1 MICFTR
7 IPLKDF
13 IKKHNPQEPKKETIE
28 NFEKEINNL
37 LENAPKQDDE
47 EFQKNEINKFLKN
60 TYGYDCNTYKKVDSA
75 IYVDGEVRVLIE
87 VKALN
92 NRNEFPK
99 NRENPISKAFC
110 QMVLYFLEEIEK
122 EKNNSLK
129 HTIICNAH
137 EFFLF
142 DCKDLLFLKE
152 DKRIKDFYK
161 KCAKKEGTDSSK
173 PKFYKDLEQYLQEDF
188 QGELRYTHFNLSNY
202 DPKELPLIYQVLSQE
217 VLLKQRKTLDANTLN
232 KDFYE
237 ELLYIL
243 GLEEQNDKGKILIK
257 PSRTQNSLSAALK
270 KKYENLDDEEVMALL
285 IAWNNRIL
293 FLRLLESLLISFKHF
308 EKPFLTTENFK
319 DFNALNTLFFEVL
332 AKKNSERSLNKED
345 KILEKIPY
353 LNSSLFDQ
361 TPLELKGHEIRLL
374 ENKKLE
380 LYQNSVLKKHEN
392 YQEKKELPL
401 LKYLF
406 EFLRLYKF
414 TTTPKDIKDNT
425 DTSESRLIN
434 PSVLGLVFEKLNGYK
449 EGSFYTPSFITSYM
463 CKESITPIVLDKF
476 NAIYQWDCE
485 NLKALREKI
494 DRNFS
499 NEKAKEY
506 LNTLL
511 TLRICDPA
519 VGSGHFLV
527 SALNEMVL
535 IAYELG
541 LIASLYRHELRLEND
556 EIIIHHAQTGEI
568 FNYKKPHSE
577 NDPHH
582 QIQKE
587 LFELKKDI
595 IENCL
600 FGVDINPNSCEITK
614 LRLWIELLKYSY
626 YIFEKGKNTNNLETL
641 PNIDINIKCAN
652 SLVSRFALKDK
663 ALLKTEKNKNLEY
676 YIAEYKELVKIYKDP
691 KILESLTRPIKDSN
705 AVRKYAKER
714 LYQELAQNPNKDF
727 KKALNDRIEKIKE
740 AFKLTL
746 EPPQKELKFKKFLKE
761 HLELYGKSILEEA
774 NDNGLELE
782 ALALEKKMAHEG
794 LFHDYTPYPKLDK
807 TDKVVGLE
815 HFNRYVLTSYKDLQD
830 ENERYAN
837 ALEWRFEFPEV
848 LNDEG
853 DFLGFDCIIG
863 NPPYIRQEHIKDL
876 KPLLQKQ
883 YQDFYNSTADIY
895 TYFFALAYH
904 LLKEKGFNAFI
915 TSNKYAR
922 AKYGAKL
929 RELLL
934 KKTTLVSY
942 MELNA
947 LKVFESAAV
956 DTSIMSFIKQTPP
969 KESDFE
975 YYEPTPN
982 DKDDLKSTPHLP
994 MKQNA
999 LSTESFIFANATLL
1013 DLRDKIE
1020 SVGTPLKDWD
1030 IQINYG
1036 IKTGANE
1043 AFIIPTE
1050 KREEILKNCDDA
1062 QKDERGM
1069 SERERTKELIK
1080 PILRGKDI
1088 KRYSYEWADLW
1099 VIIAKF
1105 GSHEFLE
1112 VEYPTIYN
1120 HLLQYKDQL
1129 EQRGQCRYSRGPQNS
1144 NKPYPGQH
1152 HWLELDNNPKDS
1164 YLQDF
1169 EKEKIVYGEIV
1180 QEPRF
1185 YLDNGECELGVF
1197 YAEAT
1202 SFILTGEH
1210 LRYLL
1215 GMLHSKL
1222 ITFAFK
1228 TFYAGG
1234 GLGESGYRY
1243 KKAFIERLPIPQI
1256 TEKNQEL
1263 ADKITDGA
1271 KQILALKA
1279 KDPKANT
1286 QGLEKEIDALV
1297 YQLYHLTDEEIKTI
1311 ENGQ

>member
-1 MICFTR
+1 MISFTR

-28 NFEKEINNL
+28 KFEKEINSL
-37 LENAPKQDDE
+37 LENAPRQDDE

-60 TYGYDCNTYKKVDSA
+60 AYGYDCNTSKKVDSA
-75 IYVDGEVRVLIE
+75 IYVDKEVWVLIE
-87 VKALN
+87 VKALDN
-92 NRNEFPK
+92 KTEFPK
-99 NRENPISKAFC
+99 NRENPLSKAFC
-110 QMVLYFLEEIEK
+110 QMVFYFLNAIK
-122 EKNNSLK
+122 NNNSLK
-129 HTIICNAH
+129 HAIICNAH

-152 DKRIKDFYK
+152 DKRIQKFYENY
-161 KCAKKEGTDSSK
+161 AKKEGTDPSTK
-173 PKFYKDLEQYLQEDF
+173 RFYSDLEEYLKKDF
-188 QGELRYTHFNLSNY
+188 EGELRYTHFNLS
-202 DPKELPLIYQVLSQE
+202 DDFKEIPLIYQVLSQE

-257 PSRTQNSLSAALK
+257 QSRTKNSLSGALK
-270 KKYENLDDEEVMALL
+270 EQYNNLDDEEVMALL

-293 FLRLLESLLISFKHF
+293 FLRLLESLLISFNHF
-308 EKPFLTTENFK
+308 KNPFLTTENFET
-319 DFNALNTLFFEVL
+319 FNALNTLFFEVL
-332 AKKNSERSLNKED
+332 AKKNSERLPEIKED
-345 KILEKIPY
+345 KILQKIPY
-353 LNSSLFDQ
+353 LNSSLFDK
-361 TPLELKGHEIRLL
+361 TPLELKGHEIKLL
-374 ENKKLE
+374 DNKKLE
-380 LYQNSVLKKHEN
+380 IYKNSVLKKHEE
-392 YQEKKELPL
+392 YQKEKALPL

-463 CKESITPIVLDKF
+463 CKESITTIVRDKF
-476 NAIYQWDCE
+476 NATYQWDCE
-485 NLKALREKI
+485 NLKVLKGKI

-506 LNTLL
+506 LQLLL
-511 TLRICDPA
+511 TLRVCDPA

-541 LIASLYRHELRLEND
+541 LIASLYACDLRLEND
-556 EIIIHHAQTGEI
+556 EIIIHTPKNEV
-568 FNYKKPHSE
+568 FNYTIPHSE

-626 YIFEKGKNTNNLETL
+626 YIFEKGKNTNALETL

-652 SLVSRFALKDK
+652 SLISRFNLNDDLKK
-663 ALLKTEKNKNLEY
+663 IPNIKQK
-676 YIAEYKELVKIYKDP
+676 IQEYKDLVAQYKDP
-691 KILESLTRPIKDSN
+691 NPLYPLNKADLINKIQDLKNTFSLTLKDPKTK
-705 AVRKYAKER
+705 A
-714 LYQELAQNPNKDF
+714 ELE
-727 KKALNDRIEKIKE
+727 KAIEKHIKKYNFFALDDKSLLDGLDYFIPSLFGTPKLSPKEEEE
-740 AFKLTL
+740 AFAS
-746 EPPQKELKFKKFLKE
+746 
-761 HLELYGKSILEEA
+761 YGRIR
-774 NDNGLELE
+774 
-782 ALALEKKMAHEG
+782 ALRK
-794 LFHDYTPYPKLDK
+794 KLD
-807 TDKVVGLE
+807 DALIGRE
-815 HFNRYVLTSYKDLQD
+815 YQ
-830 ENERYAN
+830 N
-837 ALEWRFEFPEV
+837 AFEWRFEFPEV

-876 KPLLQKQ
+876 KPLLEKQ
-883 YQDFYNSTADIY
+883 YKDFYNSTADIY
-895 TYFFALAYH
+895 TYFFALSYH

-922 AKYGAKL
+922 AKYGANL
-929 RELLL
+929 REWLL
-934 KKTTLVSY
+934 KKTTIVSY

-956 DTSIMSFIKQTPP
+956 DTSIMNFIKQTPP
-969 KESDFE
+969 KESEFK

-982 DKDDLKSTPHLP
+982 DKDDLKSTPSLS
-994 MKQNA
+994 MRQNA

-1050 KREEILKNCDDA
+1050 KRDAILNACKT
-1062 QKDERGM
+1062 QE
-1069 SERERTKELIK
+1069 ERERTERLIK

-1099 VIIAKF
+1099 VIFIPWHFPNTDNPKNMEENEQDF
-1105 GSHEFLE
+1105 STH
-1112 VEYPTIYN
+1112 YPIIYA
-1120 HLLQYKDQL
+1120 HLLSHKDKL
-1129 EQRGQCRYSRGPQNS
+1129 LKRNKDETGKRYEWYCLQR
-1144 NKPYPGQH
+1144 
-1152 HWLELDNNPKDS
+1152 WAAS
-1164 YLQDF
+1164 YYQDF
-1169 EKEKIVYGEIV
+1169 EK
-1180 QEPRF
+1180 
-1185 YLDNGECELGVF
+1185 
-1197 YAEAT
+1197 
-1202 SFILTGEH
+1202 
-1210 LRYLL
+1210 
-1215 GMLHSKL
+1215 
-1222 ITFAFK
+1222 
-1228 TFYAGG
+1228 
-1234 GLGESGYRY
+1234 
-1243 KKAFIERLPIPQI
+1243 
-1256 TEKNQEL
+1256 
-1263 ADKITDGA
+1263 
-1271 KQILALKA
+1271 
-1279 KDPKANT
+1279 
-1286 QGLEKEIDALV
+1286 
-1297 YQLYHLTDEEIKTI
+1297 
-1311 ENGQ
+1311 

>member
-1 MICFTR
+1 MISFDR

-13 IKKHNPQEPKKETIE
+13 IKKYNPQEPKKETIE
-28 NFEKEINNL
+28 NFEKEINSL
-37 LENAPKQDDE
+37 LENAPRQDDE

-60 TYGYDCNTYKKVDSA
+60 AYGYDCNTNKKVDSA

-87 VKALN
+87 VKALDKKT
-92 NRNEFPK
+92 EFPK
-99 NRENPISKAFC
+99 DRENPLSKAFC

-142 DCKDLLFLKE
+142 DCKDFRALFQNH
-152 DKRIKDFYK
+152 KRITKLHKD
-161 KCAKKEGTDSSK
+161 CAKKEGTDPSTK
-173 PKFYKDLEQYLQEDF
+173 RFYSDLEEYLKKDF
-188 QGELRYTHFNLSNY
+188 KGELPYTHFNLSNY
-202 DPKELPLIYQVLSQE
+202 DPKELPLIYQVLSHE
-217 VLLKQRKTLDANTLN
+217 VLLKQKKTLDANTLN

-270 KKYENLDDEEVMALL
+270 EKYKNLDDEEVMALL

-308 EKPFLTTENFK
+308 ENPFLTTENFK

-332 AKKNSERSLNKED
+332 AKKNNERSKEIKED

-361 TPLELKGHEIRLL
+361 TPLELKGYEIKLL
-374 ENKKLE
+374 DNKKLE
-380 LYQNSVLKKHEN
+380 IYKNSVLKKHKE
-392 YQEKKELPL
+392 YQKQKDLKPLPL
-401 LKYLF
+401 LKYFF

-463 CKESITPIVLDKF
+463 CKESIKTIVLDKF

-511 TLRICDPA
+511 TLRVCDPA

-527 SALNEMVL
+527 SALNEMVW
-535 IAYELG
+535 IAYKLG
-541 LIASLYRHELRLEND
+541 LIASLYRHDLKLEND
-556 EIIIHHAQTGEI
+556 EIIIHTPENKI
-568 FNYKKPHSE
+568 FNYTIPLRE

-582 QIQKE
+582 HIQKE
-587 LFELKKDI
+587 LFNLKKDI

-626 YIFEKGKNTNNLETL
+626 YIFEKGKNTNALETL
-641 PNIDINIKCAN
+641 PNIDINIKCGN
-652 SLVSRFALKDK
+652 SLISRFALKDK
-663 ALLKTEKNKNLEY
+663 ALLKIKKNQNLKY
-676 YIAEYKELVKIYKDP
+676 SIAEYKELVKIYKDP
-691 KILESLTRPIKDSN
+691 KILETLTHPIKDSD
-705 AVRKYAKER
+705 AVGKYAKER
-714 LYQELAQNPNKDF
+714 LYQELKQNPNKDF

-746 EPPQKELKFKKFLKE
+746 DPPPKELKFKKFLKE
-761 HLELYGKSILEEA
+761 HLELYGRSILEEI
-774 NDNGLELE
+774 DYNGLELE
-782 ALALEKKMAHEG
+782 AIALEKQMAHEG

-848 LNDEG
+848 LDDEG

-863 NPPYIRQEHIKDL
+863 NPPYIRQEQIKDL

-904 LLKEKGFNAFI
+904 LLKDKGFSAFI

-929 RELLL
+929 REWLL
-934 KKTTLVSY
+934 KKTTIVSY

-947 LKVFESAAV
+947 LKVFESATV
-956 DTSIMSFIKQTPP
+956 DTSIMNFIKQTPP
-969 KESDFE
+969 KESDFK

-982 DKDDLKSTPHLP
+982 DKDDLKSTPSLP
-994 MKQNA
+994 MRQNA
-999 LSTESFIFANATLL
+999 LSTESFIFANTTLL

-1050 KREEILKNCDDA
+1050 KRDAILNACKTQEERK
-1062 QKDERGM
+1062 
-1069 SERERTKELIK
+1069 RTEALIK

-1088 KRYSYEWADLW
+1088 KRYSYEWAHLW
-1099 VIIAKF
+1099 VIFIPWHF
-1105 GSHEFLE
+1105 
-1112 VEYPTIYN
+1112 PNT
-1120 HLLQYKDQL
+1120 
-1129 EQRGQCRYSRGPQNS
+1129 
-1144 NKPYPGQH
+1144 
-1152 HWLELDNNPKDS
+1152 NNPKNMEENEQDFS
-1164 YLQDF
+1164 IHYPIIYDHLLSHKDKLLKRNKDETGKRYEWYCLQRWAANYYQDF
-1169 EKEKIVYGEIV
+1169 EKEKIVWASVGFVEYCMIPGLLI
-1180 QEPRF
+1180 
-1185 YLDNGECELGVF
+1185 LDTNYFFEVSKFGN
-1197 YAEAT
+1197 T
-1202 SFILTGEH
+1202 KN
-1210 LRYLL
+1210 YLL
-1215 GMLHSKL
+1215 GLLNSKL
-1222 ITFAFK
+1222 LTFWLKAKNTPLGDMGAYRNYKYNIMELPMVKITAK
-1228 TFYAGG
+1228 N
-1234 GLGESGYRY
+1234 
-1243 KKAFIERLPIPQI
+1243 KKI
-1256 TEKNQEL
+1256 

-1271 KQILALKA
+1271 KQILALKE

-1286 QGLEKEIDALV
+1286 QKLEKEIDALV
-1297 YQLYHLTDEEIKTI
+1297 YRLYHLTDEEIKII
-1311 ENGQ
+1311 EDGQ

>member
-1 MICFTR
+1 MIKFAH

-13 IKKHNPQEPKKETIE
+13 IKKYNPQELKKETIE
-28 NFEKEINNL
+28 NFEKEINSL
-37 LENAPKQDDE
+37 LENAPREDNE
-47 EFQKNEINKFLKN
+47 EFQKNIINSFLKN
-60 TYGYDCNTYKKVDSA
+60 AYSYDCNTHERVDSA
-75 IYVDGEVRVLIE
+75 IYVDGKAWVLIE
-87 VKALN
+87 VKALIN
-92 NRNEFPK
+92 KNEFPK
-99 NRENPISKAFC
+99 NRENPLSKAFC
-110 QMVLYFLEEIEK
+110 QMVLYSLKET
-122 EKNNSLK
+122 EKNNSIK
-129 HTIICNAH
+129 HAIICNAH

-142 DCKDLLFLKE
+142 DCRDLLLFKE
-152 DKRIKDFYK
+152 DKRINKFYEY
-161 KCAKKEGTDSSK
+161 CASKEGTDPSTK
-173 PKFYKDLEQYLQEDF
+173 RFYSDLEEYLKEDF
-188 QGELRYTHFNLSNY
+188 EGELRYTHFNLSGY
-202 DPKELPLIYQVLSQE
+202 DPKELPLIYQVLSHE
-217 VLLKQRKTLDANTLN
+217 VLLKQKKTLDANTLN

-257 PSRTQNSLSAALK
+257 PSRTKNSLSDALK
-270 KKYENLDDEEVMALL
+270 EKYKNLDDEEVMALL

-293 FLRLLESLLISFKHF
+293 FLRLLESLLFSFKHF
-308 EKPFLTTENFK
+308 EKSFLTTENFK

-332 AKKNSERSLNKED
+332 AKKNNERSLRKED
-345 KILEKIPY
+345 KISGKIPY
-353 LNSSLFDQ
+353 LNSSLFDK
-361 TPLELKGHEIRLL
+361 TPLESKGCEIKWLNNYPL
-374 ENKKLE
+374 EIHSK
-380 LYQNSVLKKHEN
+380 SVLKKDKN
-392 YQEKKELPL
+392 YQKQNELPL

-406 EFLRLYKF
+406 AFLHAYDF

-425 DTSESRLIN
+425 NTSESCLIN

-463 CKESITPIVLDKF
+463 CKESISQVVLDKF
-476 NAIYQWDCE
+476 NQKYNIECE
-485 NLKALREKI
+485 KLEELKNYLKNDSYKEDKR
-494 DRNFS
+494 
-499 NEKAKEY
+499 KEY
-506 LNTLL
+506 LQFLL
-511 TLRICDPA
+511 TLRVCDPA

-527 SALNEMVL
+527 SALNEMVW

-541 LIASLYRHELRLEND
+541 LIASLPLGTTLELEND
-556 EIIIHHAQTGEI
+556 EIIIHTPTGEI

-587 LFELKKDI
+587 LFELKKSI

-626 YIFEKGKNTNNLETL
+626 YIFEEGKNTNALETL

-652 SLVSRFALKDK
+652 SLISRFSLHDDLKK
-663 ALLKTEKNKNLEY
+663 IPNIKQK
-676 YIAEYKELVKIYKDP
+676 IQEYKDLVAQYKDP
-691 KILESLTRPIKDSN
+691 NPLFPLNKADLINKIQDLKNTFSLTLKDPKTK
-705 AVRKYAKER
+705 A
-714 LYQELAQNPNKDF
+714 ELE
-727 KKALNDRIEKIKE
+727 KAIEKHIKKYNDFALDDKSLLDGLDYFIPSLFGTPKLSPKEEEE
-740 AFKLTL
+740 AFAS
-746 EPPQKELKFKKFLKE
+746 
-761 HLELYGKSILEEA
+761 YGRIR
-774 NDNGLELE
+774 
-782 ALALEKKMAHEG
+782 ALRK
-794 LFHDYTPYPKLDK
+794 KLD
-807 TDKVVGLE
+807 DALSGRE
-815 HFNRYVLTSYKDLQD
+815 YQ
-830 ENERYAN
+830 N
-837 ALEWRFEFPEV
+837 AFEWRFEFPEV

-863 NPPYIRQEHIKDL
+863 NPPYIRQEHIKDI
-876 KPLLQKQ
+876 KPLLEKQ

-895 TYFFALAYH
+895 TYFFALSFH

-956 DTSIMSFIKQTPP
+956 DTSIMSFIKQTPS
-969 KESDFE
+969 KESRFK

-982 DKDDLKSTPHLP
+982 DGNDLKNTRPLP
-994 MKQNA
+994 MRQNA
-999 LSTESFIFANATLL
+999 LSTESFIFANTQLL

-1020 SVGTPLKDWD
+1020 SIGTPLKDWD

-1050 KREEILKNCDDA
+1050 KRDAILNACKTQEERK
-1062 QKDERGM
+1062 
-1069 SERERTKELIK
+1069 RTEALIK

-1088 KRYSYEWADLW
+1088 KKYSYEWADLW
-1099 VIIAKF
+1099 VINTHNGYTSALKSKIPPIDIAKYPATKAHLDAHWDTIATRCDQ
-1105 GSHEFLE
+1105 GDTPYHLRNCAYLE
-1112 VEYPTIYN
+1112 
-1120 HLLQYKDQL
+1120 
-1129 EQRGQCRYSRGPQNS
+1129 
-1144 NKPYPGQH
+1144 
-1152 HWLELDNNPKDS
+1152 
-1164 YLQDF
+1164 DF

-1185 YLDNGECELGVF
+1185 YLDNGECELGYF

-1256 TEKNQEL
+1256 TPKNQEL
-1263 ADKITDGA
+1263 ARKITDGA
-1271 KQILALKA
+1271 EQILKVKE

-1286 QGLEKEIDALV
+1286 LDLEKEIDALV
-1297 YQLYHLTDEEIKTI
+1297 YQLYNLTDEEIKII

>member
-1 MICFTR
+1 MDYKKLDLPNTNYPNQEQLKAFETAFDAFLETNPQENENHQNDAFNDLLKGVFKYKVKPTKKIDSAILNDNGKVEVIIEFKALKNPNEFIKKGDLNVKALHESLFYYLIERKNGNNNLKHLILATIKELYIIDANEFEVFNKDKEIKKAFENCHDKKGNDPRTKAFYDACQKR
-7 IPLKDF
+7 LNELDRSLKYHHIPLK
-13 IKKHNPQEPKKETIE
+13 KE
-28 NFEKEINNL
+28 NL
-37 LENAPKQDDE
+37 A
-47 EFQKNEINKFLKN
+47 
-60 TYGYDCNTYKKVDSA
+60 
-75 IYVDGEVRVLIE
+75 
-87 VKALN
+87 
-92 NRNEFPK
+92 
-99 NRENPISKAFC
+99 
-110 QMVLYFLEEIEK
+110 
-122 EKNNSLK
+122 
-129 HTIICNAH
+129 
-137 EFFLF
+137 
-142 DCKDLLFLKE
+142 
-152 DKRIKDFYK
+152 
-161 KCAKKEGTDSSK
+161 
-173 PKFYKDLEQYLQEDF
+173 
-188 QGELRYTHFNLSNY
+188 
-202 DPKELPLIYQVLSQE
+202 LIYQALSPNF
-217 VLLKQRKTLDANTLN
+217 LLKIPKYSDANTLN

-243 GLEEQNDKGKILIK
+243 GLEEQNDKGKTLIK
-257 PSRTQNSLSAALK
+257 PSRTQNSLSDALK
-270 KKYENLDDEEVMALL
+270 EQYKNLNDEEVMALL

-308 EKPFLTTENFK
+308 EKPFLTTDNFK

-332 AKKNSERSLNKED
+332 AKKNNERSLNKEN

-353 LNSSLFDQ
+353 LNSSLFDK
-361 TPLELKGHEIRLL
+361 TPLELKGYEIKLL
-374 ENKKLE
+374 DNKKLE
-380 LYQNSVLKKHEN
+380 IYQNSVLKKDKE
-392 YQEKKELPL
+392 YQKQKDLPL
-401 LKYLF
+401 LEYLF
-406 EFLRLYKF
+406 EFLRVYDF
-414 TTTPKDIKDNT
+414 TTTPKDIKDNQNN
-425 DTSESRLIN
+425 SESRLIN

-463 CKESITPIVLDKF
+463 CKESITTIVLDKF
-476 NAIYQWDCE
+476 NQTYKIERE
-485 NLKALREKI
+485 NLTELRNYLQNSYKEDK
-494 DRNFS
+494 R
-499 NEKAKEY
+499 KEY
-506 LNTLL
+506 LQLLL

-541 LIASLYRHELRLEND
+541 LIASLYRHDLRLESD
-556 EIIIHHAQTGEI
+556 EIIIHTPEDKVFKYTI
-568 FNYKKPHSE
+568 PHSE

-626 YIFEKGKNTNNLETL
+626 YIFEEGKNTNNLETL

-714 LYQELAQNPNKDF
+714 LYQELVQNPNKDF

-848 LNDEG
+848 LDDEG

-895 TYFFALAYH
+895 TYFFALSYR

-947 LKVFESAAV
+947 LKVFESATV
-956 DTSIMSFIKQTPP
+956 DTSIIHFIKQPPP
-969 KESDFE
+969 KENSFN

-982 DKDDLKSTPHLP
+982 DKENLKSTPSLLR
-994 MKQNA
+994 QNA
-999 LSTESFIFANATLL
+999 LSTESFIFANTTLL

-1050 KREEILKNCDDA
+1050 KRDEILKNCDDV

-1088 KRYSYEWADLW
+1088 KRYSYEWAHLW
-1099 VIIAKF
+1099 VINTHNGYTSALKSKIPPIDIEK
-1105 GSHEFLE
+1105 
-1112 VEYPTIYN
+1112 YPATKA
-1120 HLLQYKDQL
+1120 HL
-1129 EQRGQCRYSRGPQNS
+1129 
-1144 NKPYPGQH
+1144 
-1152 HWLELDNNPKDS
+1152 DS
-1164 YLQDF
+1164 YWDTIATRCDQGDTPYHLRNCAYLEDF
-1169 EKEKIVYGEIV
+1169 EKEKIVWNPVSGEYFFTFIKD
-1180 QEPRF
+1180 EF
-1185 YLDNGECELGVF
+1185 YFNNSLF
-1197 YAEAT
+1197 MMT
-1202 SFILTGEH
+1202 SKTLETRDLYYILS
-1210 LRYLL
+1210 LL
-1215 GMLHSKL
+1215 NTTLYRWLTIQMTNL
-1222 ITFAFK
+1222 ITIGK
-1228 TFYAGG
+1228 YAYG
-1234 GLGESGYRY
+1234 S
-1243 KKAFIERLPIPQI
+1243 KDKIERLPIPKI
-1256 TEKNQEL
+1256 TPKNQEL

-1271 KQILALKA
+1271 KQILALKE

-1297 YQLYHLTDEEIKTI
+1297 YQLYNLTDEEIKII
-1311 ENGQ
+1311 EDGQ

>member
-1 MICFTR
+1 MIRFAH
-7 IPLKDF
+7 ISLKDF

-37 LENAPKQDDE
+37 LENAKGQGYE
-47 EFQKNEINKFLKN
+47 ESQKSKINKFLKN
-60 TYGYDCNTYKKVDSA
+60 TYGYECDIYGEVDSA
-75 IYVDGEVRVLIE
+75 IYVDGKAWVFIE

-99 NRENPISKAFC
+99 NRENPLSKAFC
-110 QMVLYFLEEIEK
+110 QMVLYFLKEI

-129 HTIICNAH
+129 HAIICNAH

-142 DCKDLLFLKE
+142 DCKDFCALFQN
-152 DKRIKDFYK
+152 DKKIKKLHKD
-161 KCAKKEGTDSSK
+161 CAKKEGTDPSTK
-173 PKFYKDLEQYLQEDF
+173 RFYSDLEEYLKKDF
-188 QGELRYTHFNLSNY
+188 QGELRYTHFNLS
-202 DPKELPLIYQVLSQE
+202 DDFKELPLIYQVLSQE
-217 VLLKQRKTLDANTLN
+217 VLLKQKKTLDANTLN

-257 PSRTQNSLSAALK
+257 QSRTQNSLSDALK
-270 KKYENLDDEEVMALL
+270 CSYNNLDDEEVMALL

-308 EKPFLTTENFK
+308 ENPFLTTENFN
-319 DFNALNTLFFEVL
+319 DFNALNDLFFEVL
-332 AKKNSERSLNKED
+332 AKKNSERLKEIKED
-345 KILEKIPY
+345 KILGKIPY
-353 LNSSLFDQ
+353 LNSSLFDK
-361 TPLELKGHEIRLL
+361 TPLELKGHEIKLL
-374 ENKKLE
+374 DNKKLE
-380 LYQNSVLKKHEN
+380 IYKNSVLKKHED
-392 YQEKKELPL
+392 YQKEKELPL

-406 EFLRLYKF
+406 AFLRLYKF

-463 CKESITPIVLDKF
+463 CKESITPIVRDKF
-476 NAIYQWDCE
+476 NAIYQWDCKDLE
-485 NLKALREKI
+485 ALKGKI

-511 TLRICDPA
+511 TLRVCDPA

-541 LIASLYRHELRLEND
+541 LIASLYRHKLRLEND
-556 EIIIHHAQTGEI
+556 EIIIHTPKNEVFKYTI
-568 FNYKKPHSE
+568 PHSE

-582 QIQKE
+582 HIQKE

-626 YIFEKGKNTNNLETL
+626 YIFEKGKNTNALETL

-652 SLVSRFALKDK
+652 SLISRFNLNDDLKK
-663 ALLKTEKNKNLEY
+663 IPNIKQK
-676 YIAEYKELVKIYKDP
+676 IQEYKDLVAQYKDP
-691 KILESLTRPIKDSN
+691 NPLYPLNKQDLINKIQDLKNTFSLTLKDPKTK
-705 AVRKYAKER
+705 A
-714 LYQELAQNPNKDF
+714 ELE
-727 KKALNDRIEKIKE
+727 KAIEKHIKKYNFFALDDKSLLDGLDYFIPSLFGTPKLSSKEEEE
-740 AFKLTL
+740 AFAS
-746 EPPQKELKFKKFLKE
+746 
-761 HLELYGKSILEEA
+761 YGRIR
-774 NDNGLELE
+774 
-782 ALALEKKMAHEG
+782 ALRK
-794 LFHDYTPYPKLDK
+794 KLD
-807 TDKVVGLE
+807 DALSGRE
-815 HFNRYVLTSYKDLQD
+815 YQ
-830 ENERYAN
+830 N
-837 ALEWRFEFPEV
+837 AFEWRFEFPEV
-848 LNDEG
+848 LDDEG
-853 DFLGFDCIIG
+853 NFLGFDCIIG

-876 KPLLQKQ
+876 KPLLEKQ

-922 AKYGAKL
+922 AKYGTKL
-929 RELLL
+929 REWLL
-934 KKTTLVSY
+934 KKTTIVSY

-956 DTSIMSFIKQTPP
+956 DTSITSFIKQTPP
-969 KESDFE
+969 KESDFK

-982 DKDDLKSTPHLP
+982 DKDDLKSARPLS
-994 MKQNA
+994 MRQNA

-1050 KREEILKNCDDA
+1050 KRDAILKNCDDT

-1088 KRYSYEWADLW
+1088 KRYSYEWAHLW
-1099 VIIAKF
+1099 VINTHNGYTSALKSKIPPIDIEKYPATKAHLDAHLDTIATRCDQ
-1105 GSHEFLE
+1105 GDTPYHLRNCAYLE
-1112 VEYPTIYN
+1112 
-1120 HLLQYKDQL
+1120 
-1129 EQRGQCRYSRGPQNS
+1129 
-1144 NKPYPGQH
+1144 
-1152 HWLELDNNPKDS
+1152 
-1164 YLQDF
+1164 DF

-1185 YLDNGECELGVF
+1185 YLDNGECELGYF

-1243 KKAFIERLPIPQI
+1243 KKAFIERLPIPKI

-1263 ADKITDGA
+1263 ADKIIALVD
-1271 KQILALKA
+1271 KILQTKE

-1297 YQLYHLTDEEIKTI
+1297 YQLYHLTDEEIKII
-1311 ENGQ
+1311 EDGQ

>member
-1 MICFTR
+1 MDYKKLDLPNTNYPNKEQLKAFETAFNAFLETNQQENENHHNDAFNDLLKSVFKYKVKPTKKIDSAILNENNEVEVIIEFKALKNPNEFIKKGDLNVKVFHESLLYYLTERKEGNNNLKHLILATIKELYIIDANEFEVFNKDKEIKNAFKNCHDRKGNDPRTKAFYDACQKR
-7 IPLKDF
+7 LNELDHSLKYHYIPLK
-13 IKKHNPQEPKKETIE
+13 KE
-28 NFEKEINNL
+28 NL
-37 LENAPKQDDE
+37 A
-47 EFQKNEINKFLKN
+47 
-60 TYGYDCNTYKKVDSA
+60 
-75 IYVDGEVRVLIE
+75 
-87 VKALN
+87 
-92 NRNEFPK
+92 
-99 NRENPISKAFC
+99 
-110 QMVLYFLEEIEK
+110 
-122 EKNNSLK
+122 
-129 HTIICNAH
+129 
-137 EFFLF
+137 
-142 DCKDLLFLKE
+142 
-152 DKRIKDFYK
+152 
-161 KCAKKEGTDSSK
+161 
-173 PKFYKDLEQYLQEDF
+173 
-188 QGELRYTHFNLSNY
+188 
-202 DPKELPLIYQVLSQE
+202 LIYQALSPNF
-217 VLLKQRKTLDANTLN
+217 LLKIPKYSDANTLN

-293 FLRLLESLLISFKHF
+293 FLRLLESLLISFNHF
-308 EKPFLTTENFK
+308 NHSKKSFLTIENFK

-332 AKKNSERSLNKED
+332 AKKNSERLKEIKED
-345 KILEKIPY
+345 KILQKIPY
-353 LNSSLFDQ
+353 LNSSLFDK
-361 TPLELKGHEIRLL
+361 TPLELKGYEIKLL
-374 ENKKLE
+374 DNKKLE
-380 LYQNSVLKKHEN
+380 IYKNSVLKKHED
-392 YQEKKELPL
+392 YQKREDLPL
-401 LKYLF
+401 LEYLF
-406 EFLRLYKF
+406 AFLRLYDF
-414 TTTPKDIKDNT
+414 TTTPKDIKDNQNN
-425 DTSESRLIN
+425 SESCLIN

-476 NAIYQWDCE
+476 NAIYQWGCKDLE
-485 NLKALREKI
+485 ALKGKI

-535 IAYELG
+535 IAFKLG
-541 LIASLYRHELRLEND
+541 LIASLYRHELKLEND
-556 EIIIHHAQTGEI
+556 EIIIHTPENKVFKYTI
-568 FNYKKPHSE
+568 PHSE

-582 QIQKE
+582 HIQKE
-587 LFELKKDI
+587 LFELKKSI

-626 YIFEKGKNTNNLETL
+626 YIFEEGKNTNVLETL

-652 SLVSRFALKDK
+652 SLISRFNLNDDLKK
-663 ALLKTEKNKNLEY
+663 IPNIKQK
-676 YIAEYKELVKIYKDP
+676 IQEYKDLVAQYKDP
-691 KILESLTRPIKDSN
+691 NPLYPLNKQDLINKIQDLKNTFSLTLKDPKTK
-705 AVRKYAKER
+705 A
-714 LYQELAQNPNKDF
+714 ELE
-727 KKALNDRIEKIKE
+727 KAIEKHIKKYNFFALDDKSLLDGLDYFIPSLFGTLKLSPKEEEE
-740 AFKLTL
+740 AFAS
-746 EPPQKELKFKKFLKE
+746 
-761 HLELYGKSILEEA
+761 YGRIR
-774 NDNGLELE
+774 
-782 ALALEKKMAHEG
+782 ALRK
-794 LFHDYTPYPKLDK
+794 KLD
-807 TDKVVGLE
+807 DALSGRE
-815 HFNRYVLTSYKDLQD
+815 YH
-830 ENERYAN
+830 N
-837 ALEWRFEFPEV
+837 AFEWRFEFPEV
-848 LNDEG
+848 LDDEG
-853 DFLGFDCIIG
+853 NFLGFDCIIG
-863 NPPYIRQEHIKDL
+863 NPPYIRQEQIKDL
-876 KPLLQKQ
+876 KPLLEKQ
-883 YQDFYNSTADIY
+883 YHDFYNSTADIY
-895 TYFFALAYH
+895 TYFFALAFH
-904 LLKEKGFNAFI
+904 LLKEKGFSAFI

-929 RELLL
+929 REWLL

-956 DTSIMSFIKQTPP
+956 DTSIMNFIKQTPP
-969 KESDFE
+969 KENSFN

-982 DKDDLKSTPHLP
+982 DKDDLKSTPYLT

-1020 SVGTPLKDWD
+1020 SVGTPLKDWG

-1050 KREEILKNCDDA
+1050 KRDAILNACKT
-1062 QKDERGM
+1062 QE
-1069 SERERTKELIK
+1069 ERERTDALIK

-1088 KRYSYEWADLW
+1088 KRYSYEWAHLW
-1099 VIIAKF
+1099 VIFIPWHF
-1105 GSHEFLE
+1105 PNTGSPKSMEENEQDFSIH
-1112 VEYPTIYN
+1112 YPIIYA
-1120 HLLQYKDQL
+1120 HLLSHKDEL
-1129 EQRGQCRYSRGPQNS
+1129 LKRNKDETGKRYEWYCLQR
-1144 NKPYPGQH
+1144 
-1152 HWLELDNNPKDS
+1152 WAAS

-1180 QEPRF
+1180 QDPRF
-1185 YLDNGECELGVF
+1185 YLDNGECELGGF

-1210 LRYLL
+1210 LHYLL

-1243 KKAFIERLPIPQI
+1243 KKAFIERLPIPKI

-1263 ADKITDGA
+1263 ADKITDGTE
-1271 KQILALKA
+1271 QILQAKA

-1286 QGLEKEIDALV
+1286 QRLEKEIDALV

-1311 ENGQ
+1311 EDGQ

>member
-1 MICFTR
+1 MIKFAH

-13 IKKHNPQEPKKETIE
+13 IKKYNPQEPKKEIIE
-28 NFEKEINNL
+28 NFEKEINSL
-37 LENAPKQDDE
+37 LENAKRQDGE
-47 EFQKNEINKFLKN
+47 EFQKNEINSFLKN
-60 TYGYDCNTYKKVDSA
+60 TYDYHCNTYENVDSA
-75 IYVDGEVRVLIE
+75 IYVDGKAWVLIE

-99 NRENPISKAFC
+99 DRENPLSKAFC
-110 QMVLYFLEEIEK
+110 QMVFYFLKEIK
-122 EKNNSLK
+122 NNNSLK
-129 HTIICNAH
+129 HAIICNAH

-142 DCKDLLFLKE
+142 DCRDLLNLFQNDKE
-152 DKRIKDFYK
+152 ITKLHKN
-161 KCAKKEGTDSSK
+161 CASKEGTD
-173 PKFYKDLEQYLQEDF
+173 PKTKRFYSDLEEYLKKDF
-188 QGELRYTHFNLSNY
+188 KGELRYTHFNLSSD
-202 DPKELPLIYQVLSQE
+202 DPKELPLIYQVLSHE
-217 VLLKQRKTLDANTLN
+217 VLLKQKKTLDANTLN

-243 GLEEQNDKGKILIK
+243 GLEEQNEKGKILIK
-257 PSRTQNSLSAALK
+257 QSRTKNSLSDALK
-270 KKYENLDDEEVMALL
+270 KEYNNLNDEEVMALP

-293 FLRLLESLLISFKHF
+293 FLRLLESLLISFDHF
-308 EKPFLTTENFK
+308 EKPFLTIENFK

-332 AKKNSERSLNKED
+332 AKKNNERSLEKED
-345 KILEKIPY
+345 KILGKIPY
-353 LNSSLFDQ
+353 LNSSLFDK

-374 ENKKLE
+374 KNERLE
-380 LYQNSVLKKHEN
+380 VYPKSILKKDKD
-392 YQEKKELPL
+392 YQEKEDFSL
-401 LKYLF
+401 LEYLF
-406 EFLRLYKF
+406 TFLHVYDF
-414 TTTPKDIKDNT
+414 TTTPKDIKDNQN
-425 DTSESRLIN
+425 TSESPLIN

-463 CKESITPIVLDKF
+463 CSESITPIVLDKF
-476 NAIYQWDCE
+476 NQKYNIECE
-485 NLKALREKI
+485 KLDELKNYLK
-494 DRNFS
+494 
-499 NEKAKEY
+499 NESYKEDKRKEY
-506 LNTLL
+506 LQFLL

-541 LIASLYRHELRLEND
+541 LITSLHRYSLRLEND
-556 EIIIHHAQTGEI
+556 EIIIQHTQTGEI

-587 LFELKKDI
+587 LFELKKSI

-626 YIFEKGKNTNNLETL
+626 YIFEEGKNTNALETL
-641 PNIDINIKCAN
+641 PNIDINIKCGN
-652 SLVSRFALKDK
+652 SLIFNFPLNSKLTIGQTLEFS
-663 ALLKTEKNKNLEY
+663 KNLKAE
-676 YIAEYKELVKIYKDP
+676 IKEYKNSVMFYKEGLGEKA
-691 KILESLTRPIKDSN
+691 KILQNIAKLKSLIINYFIEQHQAKRHLKESLKAFISEYGDGIFDISTAFGMEMLKIARHKDNNYKFIPTLTRKQPSPISVEAN
-705 AVRKYAKER
+705 R
-714 LYQELAQNPNKDF
+714 LL
-727 KKALNDRIEKIKE
+727 IKIKE
-740 AFKLTL
+740 CYETL
-746 EPPQKELKFKKFLKE
+746 ENLKN
-761 HLELYGKSILEEA
+761 S
-774 NDNGLELE
+774 
-782 ALALEKKMAHEG
+782 
-794 LFHDYTPYPKLDK
+794 K
-807 TDKVVGLE
+807 T
-815 HFNRYVLTSYKDLQD
+815 
-830 ENERYAN
+830 
-837 ALEWRFEFPEV
+837 LEWRFEFPEV
-848 LNDEG
+848 LDDEG

-863 NPPYIRQEHIKDL
+863 NPPYIRQEQIREI

-883 YQDFYNSTADIY
+883 YPDFYNSTADIY

-922 AKYGAKL
+922 AKYGAQL

-934 KKTTLVSY
+934 KKTTIVSY

-969 KESDFE
+969 KESDFK
-975 YYEPTPN
+975 YYEPTPD
-982 DKDDLKSTPHLP
+982 DKNDLKSAHSLP

-999 LSTESFIFANATLL
+999 LSTESFIFADTTLL
-1013 DLRDKIE
+1013 DLRDKME
-1020 SVGTPLKDWD
+1020 SIGAPLKDWD
-1030 IQINYG
+1030 IQIYRG
-1036 IKTGANE
+1036 ILTGANE

-1050 KREEILKNCDDA
+1050 KRDEILNACKT
-1062 QKDERGM
+1062 QEERK
-1069 SERERTKELIK
+1069 RTETLIK

-1099 VIIAKF
+1099 VINTHNGYTSNLKSKIPPIDIEKYPALKSHLDSHWDTIATRSDQ
-1105 GSHEFLE
+1105 GDTP
-1112 VEYPTIYN
+1112 Y
-1120 HLLQYKDQL
+1120 HL
-1129 EQRGQCRYSRGPQNS
+1129 RNC
-1144 NKPYPGQH
+1144 
-1152 HWLELDNNPKDS
+1152 S
-1164 YLQDF
+1164 YLEDF

-1185 YLDNGECELGVF
+1185 YLDNGECELGYF

-1210 LRYLL
+1210 LHYLL

-1243 KKAFIERLPIPQI
+1243 KKAFIERLPIPKI
-1256 TEKNQEL
+1256 TPKNQKL
-1263 ADKITDGA
+1263 AHKITDGA
-1271 KQILALKA
+1271 KAILALKE

-1286 QGLEKEIDALV
+1286 QRLEKEIDALV
-1297 YQLYHLTDEEIKTI
+1297 YQLYNLTDEEIKII
-1311 ENGQ
+1311 EEGQEIKS

>member
-1 MICFTR
+1 MDYKKLDLPNTNYPSKEQLEAFKTAFDAFLETNPQENENHQNDAFNDLLKGVFKYKVKPTKR
-7 IPLKDF
+7 IDSAILNDNGKVEVIIEFKALKNPNEF
-13 IKKHNPQEPKKETIE
+13 IKKGDLN
-28 NFEKEINNL
+28 
-37 LENAPKQDDE
+37 
-47 EFQKNEINKFLKN
+47 
-60 TYGYDCNTYKKVDSA
+60 
-75 IYVDGEVRVLIE
+75 
-87 VKALN
+87 VKALHESLFYYLIERKNGN
-92 NRNEFPK
+92 NNLKHLILATIKELYIIDANEFEIFNK
-99 NRENPISKAFC
+99 DK
-110 QMVLYFLEEIEK
+110 EIENAF
-122 EKNNSLK
+122 KNCHDRKGNHTRTEAFYDVCQKHLNELDHSLK
-129 HTIICNAH
+129 YHHIS
-137 EFFLF
+137 L
-142 DCKDLLFLKE
+142 
-152 DKRIKDFYK
+152 
-161 KCAKKEGTDSSK
+161 KKE
-173 PKFYKDLEQYLQEDF
+173 
-188 QGELRYTHFNLSNY
+188 NLA
-202 DPKELPLIYQVLSQE
+202 LIYQALSPNF
-217 VLLKQRKTLDANTLN
+217 LLKIPKYSDANTLN

-257 PSRTQNSLSAALK
+257 PSRTKNSLSDALK
-270 KKYENLDDEEVMALL
+270 KQYKNLDDEEVMALL

-293 FLRLLESLLISFKHF
+293 FLRLLESLLISFEHF
-308 EKPFLTTENFK
+308 EKEKHFLTTENFE
-319 DFNALNTLFFEVL
+319 DFNALNDLFFEVL
-332 AKKNSERSLNKED
+332 AKKNSERLPEIKES
-345 KILEKIPY
+345 KILQKIPY
-353 LNSSLFDQ
+353 LNSSLFDK
-361 TPLELKGHEIRLL
+361 TPLELKGYEIKWLDNKSL
-374 ENKKLE
+374 EIYSK
-380 LYQNSVLKKHEN
+380 SVFKKHKD
-392 YQEKKELPL
+392 YQKEKALPL

-406 EFLRLYKF
+406 KFLRLYKF

-425 DTSESRLIN
+425 DTSESCLIN

-463 CKESITPIVLDKF
+463 CKESITPIVRDKF

-485 NLKALREKI
+485 NLKALKGEI

-506 LNTLL
+506 LQLLL
-511 TLRICDPA
+511 TLRVCDPA

-527 SALNEMVL
+527 SALNEMVW
-535 IAYELG
+535 IVYELG
-541 LIASLYRHELRLEND
+541 LITSLHSYDLKLEND

-582 QIQKE
+582 HIQKE
-587 LFELKKDI
+587 LFELKKSI

-626 YIFEKGKNTNNLETL
+626 YIFEEGKNTNALETL

-652 SLVSRFALKDK
+652 SLISRFSLNDDLKK
-663 ALLKTEKNKNLEY
+663 IPNIKQK
-676 YIAEYKELVKIYKDP
+676 IQEYKDLVAQYKDP
-691 KILESLTRPIKDSN
+691 NPLFPLNKTDLTNKIQDLKTTFSLTLKDPKTK
-705 AVRKYAKER
+705 A
-714 LYQELAQNPNKDF
+714 ELE
-727 KKALNDRIEKIKE
+727 KAIEKHIKKYNFFTLDDKSLLDGLNYFIPSLFGTLKLSPKEEEE
-740 AFKLTL
+740 AFAS
-746 EPPQKELKFKKFLKE
+746 
-761 HLELYGKSILEEA
+761 YGRIR
-774 NDNGLELE
+774 
-782 ALALEKKMAHEG
+782 ALRK
-794 LFHDYTPYPKLDK
+794 KLD
-807 TDKVVGLE
+807 DALSGRE
-815 HFNRYVLTSYKDLQD
+815 YQ
-830 ENERYAN
+830 N
-837 ALEWRFEFPEV
+837 AFEWRFEFPEV
-848 LNDEG
+848 LDDEG

-863 NPPYIRQEHIKDL
+863 NPPYIRQEQIKDL
-876 KPLLQKQ
+876 KPLLEKQ

-895 TYFFALAYH
+895 TYFFALSYH
-904 LLKEKGFNAFI
+904 LLKEKGFSAFI

-929 RELLL
+929 REWLL
-934 KKTTLVSY
+934 KKTTIVSY

-956 DTSIMSFIKQTPP
+956 DTSIMNFIKQTPP
-969 KESDFE
+969 KENSFK

-982 DKDDLKSTPHLP
+982 DKDDLKSTPSLL

-1043 AFIIPTE
+1043 AFIITTE
-1050 KREEILKNCDDA
+1050 KRDEILNACKT
-1062 QKDERGM
+1062 QE
-1069 SERERTKELIK
+1069 ERECTERLIK

-1088 KRYSYEWADLW
+1088 KRYSYEWAHLW
-1099 VIIAKF
+1099 VIFIPWHF
-1105 GSHEFLE
+1105 PNTGSPKDMEQNEKDFSIH
-1112 VEYPTIYN
+1112 YPIIYA
-1120 HLLQYKDQL
+1120 HLLSHKDEL
-1129 EQRGQCRYSRGPQNS
+1129 LKRNKDETGKRYEWYCLQR
-1144 NKPYPGQH
+1144 
-1152 HWLELDNNPKDS
+1152 WAAS
-1164 YLQDF
+1164 YYQDF

-1185 YLDNGECELGVF
+1185 YLDNGECELGYF

-1263 ADKITDGA
+1263 ARKITDGA

-1286 QGLEKEIDALV
+1286 QKLEKEIDALV
-1297 YQLYHLTDEEIKTI
+1297 YRLYNLTDEEIKII
-1311 ENGQ
+1311 EEGQ

>member
-7 IPLKDF
+7 ILLKDF
-13 IKKHNPQEPKKETIE
+13 IKKYNPQTPTTETIE
-28 NFEKEINNL
+28 KFEKEINRL
-37 LENAPKQDDE
+37 LENAPRQDDE

-60 TYGYDCNTYKKVDSA
+60 VYGYDCNTYEKVDSA
-75 IYVDGEVRVLIE
+75 IYVDEEVQVLIE

-92 NRNEFPK
+92 NKTEFPK
-99 NRENPISKAFC
+99 DRENPLSKAFC

-152 DKRIKDFYK
+152 DKRIKKFYK
-161 KCAKKEGTDSSK
+161 NYAKKEGTDSSK

-188 QGELRYTHFNLSNY
+188 QGELPYTHFNLS
-202 DPKELPLIYQVLSQE
+202 DDFKELPLIYQVLSQE
-217 VLLKQRKTLDANTLN
+217 ILLKQRKTLDANTLN

-257 PSRTQNSLSAALK
+257 PSHTQNSLSDALK
-270 KKYENLDDEEVMALL
+270 GSYNNLDDEEVMALL

-293 FLRLLESLLISFKHF
+293 FLRLLESLLNSFKHF
-308 EKPFLTTENFK
+308 EDKDRFLTIENFK

-332 AKKNSERSLNKED
+332 AKKNSERLKEIKED

-361 TPLELKGHEIRLL
+361 TPLESKGYEIKLL
-374 ENKKLE
+374 NNKKLE
-380 LYQNSVLKKHEN
+380 IYKNSVLKKDN
-392 YQEKKELPL
+392 PKQEPLPL
-401 LKYLF
+401 LEYFFK
-406 EFLRLYKF
+406 FLHAYKF
-414 TTTPKDIKDNT
+414 TTTPKDIKDNQNK
-425 DTSESRLIN
+425 SESRLIN

-449 EGSFYTPSFITSYM
+449 EGSFYTPSFIASYM

-476 NAIYQWDCE
+476 NQTYKIECE
-485 NLKALREKI
+485 KLTELKNYLKNSYKEDKR
-494 DRNFS
+494 
-499 NEKAKEY
+499 KEY
-506 LNTLL
+506 LQLLL
-511 TLRICDPA
+511 TLRVCDPA

-535 IAYELG
+535 ITYELG

-556 EIIIHHAQTGEI
+556 EIIIHTPTGEI

-587 LFELKKDI
+587 LFELKKSI

-626 YIFEKGKNTNNLETL
+626 YIFEEGKNTNNLETL

-652 SLVSRFALKDK
+652 SLISRFALKDK

-691 KILESLTRPIKDSN
+691 KILETLTHPIKDSN

-714 LYQELAQNPNKDF
+714 LYQELAQNPNKDL

-740 AFKLTL
+740 VFKLTL

-761 HLELYGKSILEEA
+761 HLELYGRSILEEA

-782 ALALEKKMAHEG
+782 ALALEKQVAN
-794 LFHDYTPYPKLDK
+794 LFFDYRPYPKLDK
-807 TDKVVGLE
+807 SDKVVGLE

-848 LNDEG
+848 LDDEG

-863 NPPYIRQEHIKDL
+863 NPPYIRQEQIKDL
-876 KPLLQKQ
+876 KPLLEKQ
-883 YQDFYNSTADIY
+883 YQDFYNSTADLY
-895 TYFFALAYH
+895 TYFFALSYH

-929 RELLL
+929 REWLL
-934 KKTTLVSY
+934 KKTTIVSY

-956 DTSIMSFIKQTPP
+956 DTSIVSFIKQTPP
-969 KESDFE
+969 KESEFN

-982 DKDDLKSTPHLP
+982 DK
-994 MKQNA
+994 
-999 LSTESFIFANATLL
+999 
-1013 DLRDKIE
+1013 
-1020 SVGTPLKDWD
+1020 
-1030 IQINYG
+1030 
-1036 IKTGANE
+1036 
-1043 AFIIPTE
+1043 
-1050 KREEILKNCDDA
+1050 
-1062 QKDERGM
+1062 
-1069 SERERTKELIK
+1069 
-1080 PILRGKDI
+1080 
-1088 KRYSYEWADLW
+1088 
-1099 VIIAKF
+1099 
-1105 GSHEFLE
+1105 
-1112 VEYPTIYN
+1112 TI
-1120 HLLQYKDQL
+1120 
-1129 EQRGQCRYSRGPQNS
+1129 
-1144 NKPYPGQH
+1144 
-1152 HWLELDNNPKDS
+1152 
-1164 YLQDF
+1164 
-1169 EKEKIVYGEIV
+1169 
-1180 QEPRF
+1180 
-1185 YLDNGECELGVF
+1185 
-1197 YAEAT
+1197 
-1202 SFILTGEH
+1202 
-1210 LRYLL
+1210 
-1215 GMLHSKL
+1215 
-1222 ITFAFK
+1222 
-1228 TFYAGG
+1228 
-1234 GLGESGYRY
+1234 
-1243 KKAFIERLPIPQI
+1243 
-1256 TEKNQEL
+1256 
-1263 ADKITDGA
+1263 
-1271 KQILALKA
+1271 
-1279 KDPKANT
+1279 
-1286 QGLEKEIDALV
+1286 
-1297 YQLYHLTDEEIKTI
+1297 
-1311 ENGQ
+1311 

>member
-1 MICFTR
+1 MDYKKLDLPNTNH
-7 IPLKDF
+7 PNQEQLKAFETAFNAFLETNQQENENHHNDAFNDLLKGVFKYKVKPTKKIDSAILNENNKVEVIIEFKALKNPNEF
-13 IKKHNPQEPKKETIE
+13 IKKGDLN
-28 NFEKEINNL
+28 
-37 LENAPKQDDE
+37 
-47 EFQKNEINKFLKN
+47 
-60 TYGYDCNTYKKVDSA
+60 
-75 IYVDGEVRVLIE
+75 
-87 VKALN
+87 VKALHESLLYYLIERKEGN
-92 NRNEFPK
+92 NNLKHLILATIKELYIIDANEFEVFNK
-99 NRENPISKAFC
+99 DKEIQKAFENCHDKKGNDPRTKAFYDAC
-110 QMVLYFLEEIEK
+110 QKRLNELDH
-122 EKNNSLK
+122 SLK
-129 HTIICNAH
+129 YHHIS
-137 EFFLF
+137 L
-142 DCKDLLFLKE
+142 
-152 DKRIKDFYK
+152 
-161 KCAKKEGTDSSK
+161 KKE
-173 PKFYKDLEQYLQEDF
+173 
-188 QGELRYTHFNLSNY
+188 NLA
-202 DPKELPLIYQVLSQE
+202 LIYQALSPNF
-217 VLLKQRKTLDANTLN
+217 LLKIPKYSDANTLN

-257 PSRTQNSLSAALK
+257 PSRTQNSLSDALK
-270 KKYENLDDEEVMALL
+270 KKYKNLDDEEVMALL

-293 FLRLLESLLISFKHF
+293 FLRLLESLLISFNHF
-308 EKPFLTTENFK
+308 NHSKKSFLTTENFK

-332 AKKNSERSLNKED
+332 AKKNSERLKEIKED
-345 KILEKIPY
+345 KILQKIPY
-353 LNSSLFDQ
+353 LNSSLFDK
-361 TPLELKGHEIRLL
+361 TPLELKGYEIKLL
-374 ENKKLE
+374 DNKKLE
-380 LYQNSVLKKHEN
+380 IYKNSVLKKHEE
-392 YQEKKELPL
+392 YQKQKDWTL
-401 LKYLF
+401 LEYLF
-406 EFLRLYKF
+406 EFLRVYKF

-425 DTSESRLIN
+425 NTSESRLIN

-463 CKESITPIVLDKF
+463 CKESIAPIVLDKF
-476 NAIYQWDCE
+476 NATYQWDCE
-485 NLKALREKI
+485 NLKELREKI
-494 DRNFS
+494 DRNFSS

-527 SALNEMVL
+527 SALNEMVW

-541 LIASLYRHELRLEND
+541 LIASLYRCELRLEND
-556 EIIIHHAQTGEI
+556 EIIIHTPKNEVFKYTI
-568 FNYKKPHSE
+568 PHSE

-626 YIFEKGKNTNNLETL
+626 YIFEEGKNTNNLETL

-652 SLVSRFALKDK
+652 SLISRFALKDK

-848 LNDEG
+848 LDDEG

-895 TYFFALAYH
+895 TYFFALSYH

-934 KKTTLVSY
+934 KKTTIVSY

-956 DTSIMSFIKQTPP
+956 DTSIIHFIKQPP
-969 KESDFE
+969 LKESGFK

-982 DKDDLKSTPHLP
+982 DKSDLKSTSSLL

-1013 DLRDKIE
+1013 DLREKIE
-1020 SVGTPLKDWD
+1020 NIGTPLKDWG

-1050 KREEILKNCDDA
+1050 KRDEILKNCDDV

-1069 SERERTKELIK
+1069 SERERTIELIK

-1088 KRYSYEWADLW
+1088 KRYSYEWAHLW
-1099 VIIAKF
+1099 VINTHNGYTSALKSKIPPIDIEKYPATKAHLDAHWDTIATRSDQ
-1105 GSHEFLE
+1105 GDTPYNLRNCAYLE
-1112 VEYPTIYN
+1112 
-1120 HLLQYKDQL
+1120 
-1129 EQRGQCRYSRGPQNS
+1129 
-1144 NKPYPGQH
+1144 
-1152 HWLELDNNPKDS
+1152 
-1164 YLQDF
+1164 DF
-1169 EKEKIVYGEIV
+1169 EKEKIVWASVGFVEYCMIPGLLI
-1180 QEPRF
+1180 
-1185 YLDNGECELGVF
+1185 LDTNYFFEVSKFGN
-1197 YAEAT
+1197 T
-1202 SFILTGEH
+1202 KN
-1210 LRYLL
+1210 YLL
-1215 GMLHSKL
+1215 GLLNSKL
-1222 ITFAFK
+1222 LTFWLKLKNTPLGDIGAYRNYKYNIMELPMVKITAK
-1228 TFYAGG
+1228 N
-1234 GLGESGYRY
+1234 
-1243 KKAFIERLPIPQI
+1243 KKI
-1256 TEKNQEL
+1256 
-1263 ADKITDGA
+1263 ADKITDCA
-1271 KQILALKA
+1271 KQILALKE

-1286 QGLEKEIDALV
+1286 QKLEKEIDALV
-1297 YQLYHLTDEEIKTI
+1297 YQLYNLTDEEIKTI

>member
-1 MICFTR
+1 MIRFTR
-7 IPLKDF
+7 ILLKDF
-13 IKKHNPQEPKKETIE
+13 IKKYNSPTPTTETIE
-28 NFEKEINNL
+28 NFEKEINSL
-37 LENAPKQDDE
+37 LENAPRQDDE
-47 EFQKNEINKFLKN
+47 EFQKNEINSFLKN
-60 TYGYDCNTYKKVDSA
+60 TYGYRCNTNKKVDSA
-75 IYVDGEVRVLIE
+75 IYVDEEVQVLIE

-92 NRNEFPK
+92 KKTEFPK
-99 NRENPISKAFC
+99 NRENPLSKAFC
-110 QMVLYFLEEIEK
+110 QMVLYFLEEREK

-142 DCKDLLFLKE
+142 DCKDLLFLNE
-152 DKRIKDFYK
+152 DKRIKKFYK
-161 KCAKKEGTDSSK
+161 NYAQKEGTDSSK
-173 PKFYKDLEQYLQEDF
+173 PRFYEDLEQYLKEDF
-188 QGELRYTHFNLSNY
+188 QGKLPYTYFNLN
-202 DPKELPLIYQVLSQE
+202 DDFKELPLIYQVLSQE
-217 VLLKQRKTLDANTLN
+217 VLLKQKKTLDANTLN

-243 GLEEQNDKGKILIK
+243 GLEEQNDKGKTLIK
-257 PSRTQNSLSAALK
+257 PSRTQNSLSYALK
-270 KKYENLDDEEVMALL
+270 EQYKDLDDEEVMALL

-308 EKPFLTTENFK
+308 EKPFLTTDNFK

-361 TPLELKGHEIRLL
+361 TLLESEGHEIRFL

-392 YQEKKELPL
+392 YQKQKDLPL
-401 LKYLF
+401 LEYLF
-406 EFLRLYKF
+406 AFLRVYKF

-463 CKESITPIVLDKF
+463 CKESIMTIVLDKF
-476 NAIYQWDCE
+476 NAIYQWDCKDLE
-485 NLKALREKI
+485 ALRGKI

-506 LNTLL
+506 LQLLL
-511 TLRICDPA
+511 TLCICDPA

-527 SALNEMVL
+527 SALNEMVWV
-535 IAYELG
+535 AYELG
-541 LIASLYRHELRLEND
+541 LIASLYRHKLKLEND
-556 EIIIHHAQTGEI
+556 EIIIHTPKNEV
-568 FNYKKPHSE
+568 FNYTIPHSE

-626 YIFEKGKNTNNLETL
+626 YIFEEGKNTNNLETL

-652 SLVSRFALKDK
+652 SLIFNFPLNSKLTIGQTLEFS
-663 ALLKTEKNKNLEY
+663 KNLKAE
-676 YIAEYKELVKIYKDP
+676 IKEYKNSVMLYKEGLGEKT
-691 KILESLTRPIKDSN
+691 KILQNIAKLKSLITNYFIEKHQAKKHLKESLKAFISEYGDGIFDIGTAFGMEMLKIARHNNYKFTPTLESMKPSPIGVEAN
-705 AVRKYAKER
+705 R
-714 LYQELAQNPNKDF
+714 LL
-727 KKALNDRIEKIKE
+727 IKIKE
-740 AFKLTL
+740 CYETL
-746 EPPQKELKFKKFLKE
+746 ENLKNSKAF
-761 HLELYGKSILEEA
+761 
-774 NDNGLELE
+774 
-782 ALALEKKMAHEG
+782 
-794 LFHDYTPYPKLDK
+794 
-807 TDKVVGLE
+807 
-815 HFNRYVLTSYKDLQD
+815 
-830 ENERYAN
+830 
-837 ALEWRFEFPEV
+837 EWCFEFPEV
-848 LNDEG
+848 LDDEG
-853 DFLGFDCIIG
+853 NFLGFDCIIG

-876 KPLLQKQ
+876 KPLLEKQ
-883 YQDFYNSTADIY
+883 YHDFYNSSSDIY
-895 TYFFALAYH
+895 TYFFALAFN

-934 KKTTLVSY
+934 KKTTIASY

-956 DTSIMSFIKQTPP
+956 DTSIIHFIKQTPP
-969 KESDFE
+969 KENSFK
-975 YYEPTPN
+975 YYEPTPD

-1013 DLRDKIE
+1013 DLRDKME
-1020 SVGTPLKDWD
+1020 QSGTPLKDWD
-1030 IQINYG
+1030 IQIYRG
-1036 IKTGANE
+1036 ILTGANE

-1050 KREEILKNCDDA
+1050 KREEILNACKT
-1062 QKDERGM
+1062 QE
-1069 SERERTKELIK
+1069 ERERTERLIK

-1088 KRYSYEWADLW
+1088 KRYSYEWAHLW
-1099 VIIAKF
+1099 VINTHNGYTSALKSKIPPIDIEKYPATKAHLD
-1105 GSHEFLE
+1105 SHYDAIVTRCDQGDTPYNLRNCAYLE
-1112 VEYPTIYN
+1112 
-1120 HLLQYKDQL
+1120 
-1129 EQRGQCRYSRGPQNS
+1129 
-1144 NKPYPGQH
+1144 
-1152 HWLELDNNPKDS
+1152 
-1164 YLQDF
+1164 DF

-1185 YLDNGECELGVF
+1185 YLDNGECELGYF

-1263 ADKITDGA
+1263 ADKITDCA
-1271 KQILALKA
+1271 EQILQAKA

-1286 QGLEKEIDALV
+1286 QGLEKEIDTLV
-1297 YQLYHLTDEEIKTI
+1297 YQLYHLTDEEIKII

>member
-1 MICFTR
+1 MIEFAH

-28 NFEKEINNL
+28 NFEKEINSL
-37 LENAPKQDDE
+37 LENAKGQNYE
-47 EFQKNEINKFLKN
+47 ESQKSKINKFLKN
-60 TYGYDCNTYKKVDSA
+60 TYGYECDIYEKVDSA
-75 IYVDGEVRVLIE
+75 IYVDGKAWVLIE

-92 NRNEFPK
+92 NRSEFPK
-99 NRENPISKAFC
+99 DRENPLSKAFC
-110 QMVLYFLEEIEK
+110 QMVFYFLKEI

-129 HTIICNAH
+129 HAIICNAH

-152 DKRIKDFYK
+152 DKRITDFHKD
-161 KCAKKEGTDSSK
+161 CAKKEGTDTK
-173 PKFYKDLEQYLQEDF
+173 TKRFYSDLEEYLKKDF
-188 QGELRYTHFNLSNY
+188 KGELRYTHFNLSSD
-202 DPKELPLIYQVLSQE
+202 DPKELPLIYQVLSHE

-243 GLEEQNDKGKILIK
+243 GLEEQNEKGKILIK
-257 PSRTQNSLSAALK
+257 QSHTQNSLSDALK
-270 KKYENLDDEEVMALL
+270 KQYNNLDDEEVMALL

-293 FLRLLESLLISFKHF
+293 FLRLLESLLISFNHF
-308 EKPFLTTENFK
+308 KEPFLTIENFK

-332 AKKNSERSLNKED
+332 AKKNNERSKEIKES
-345 KILEKIPY
+345 KILGKIPY
-353 LNSSLFDQ
+353 LNSSLFDK
-361 TPLELKGHEIRLL
+361 TPLESNGHEIKSLNNERL
-374 ENKKLE
+374 EIYPRSIFKKDE
-380 LYQNSVLKKHEN
+380 KY
-392 YQEKKELPL
+392 KKEKPLPL

-406 EFLRLYKF
+406 EFLHVYDF
-414 TTTPKDIKDNT
+414 TTTPKDIKDNKN
-425 DTSESRLIN
+425 TSESRLIN

-463 CKESITPIVLDKF
+463 CSESITPIVLDKF
-476 NAIYQWDCE
+476 NAIYEWDCKDI
-485 NLKALREKI
+485 KALRGKI

-499 NEKAKEY
+499 DQKAKEY
-506 LNTLL
+506 LQVLL
-511 TLRICDPA
+511 ALRICDPA

-527 SALNEMVL
+527 SALNEMVR

-541 LIASLYRHELRLEND
+541 LIASLYRHSLRLEND
-556 EIIIHHAQTGEI
+556 EIIIQHTQMGEI

-587 LFELKKDI
+587 LFELKKSI

-626 YIFEKGKNTNNLETL
+626 YIFEEGKNTNALETL
-641 PNIDINIKCAN
+641 PNIDINIKCGN
-652 SLVSRFALKDK
+652 SLISRFALKDK
-663 ALLKTEKNKNLEY
+663 ALLKTKKNQNLKY
-676 YIAEYKELVKIYKDP
+676 SIAEYKELVKIYKDP
-691 KILESLTRPIKDSN
+691 KILETLTHPIKDSN
-705 AVRKYAKER
+705 AVGKYAKER
-714 LYQELAQNPNKDF
+714 LYQELKQNPNKDF

-746 EPPQKELKFKKFLKE
+746 DPPQKELKFKKFLKE
-761 HLELYGKSILEEA
+761 HLELYGRSILEET
-774 NDNGLELE
+774 NYNGLELE
-782 ALALEKKMAHEG
+782 ALALEKQMAN
-794 LFHDYTPYPKLDK
+794 LFFDYRPYPKLDK
-807 TDKVVGLE
+807 SDKVVGLE

-848 LNDEG
+848 LDDEG

-863 NPPYIRQEHIKDL
+863 NPPYIRQEQIRDI

-883 YQDFYNSTADIY
+883 YPDFYNSTADIY
-895 TYFFALAYH
+895 TYFFALSYH

-922 AKYGAKL
+922 AKYGAQL

-934 KKTTLVSY
+934 KKTTIVSY

-969 KESDFE
+969 KESDFK
-975 YYEPTPN
+975 YYEPTPD
-982 DKDDLKSTPHLP
+982 DKNDLKSARSLP

-1013 DLRDKIE
+1013 DLRDKME
-1020 SVGTPLKDWD
+1020 SVGAPLKDWD

-1050 KREEILKNCDDA
+1050 KREEILNACKT
-1062 QKDERGM
+1062 KE
-1069 SERERTKELIK
+1069 ERERTDALIK

-1088 KRYSYEWADLW
+1088 KRYSYEWAGEW
-1099 VIIAKF
+1099 VINTHNGYTSNLKSKIPPIDIEKYPALKSHLDAHWDTIATRSDQ
-1105 GSHEFLE
+1105 GDTPYHLRNCTYLE
-1112 VEYPTIYN
+1112 
-1120 HLLQYKDQL
+1120 
-1129 EQRGQCRYSRGPQNS
+1129 
-1144 NKPYPGQH
+1144 
-1152 HWLELDNNPKDS
+1152 
-1164 YLQDF
+1164 DF

-1185 YLDNGECELGVF
+1185 YLDNGECELGYF

-1210 LRYLL
+1210 LHYLL

-1256 TEKNQEL
+1256 TPQNQKL
-1263 ADKITDGA
+1263 AHKITDGA
-1271 KQILALKA
+1271 KAILEAKE

-1286 QGLEKEIDALV
+1286 QELEKEIDALV
-1297 YQLYHLTDEEIKTI
+1297 YQLYNLTDEEIKII
-1311 ENGQ
+1311 EEGQ

>member
-1 MICFTR
+1 MDYKKLDLPNTNY
-7 IPLKDF
+7 PSKEQLKAFETAFNAFLETNQQENENHHNDAFNDLLKGVFKYKVKPTKKIDSAILNDNGKVEVIIEFKALKNPNEF
-13 IKKHNPQEPKKETIE
+13 IKKGDLN
-28 NFEKEINNL
+28 
-37 LENAPKQDDE
+37 
-47 EFQKNEINKFLKN
+47 
-60 TYGYDCNTYKKVDSA
+60 
-75 IYVDGEVRVLIE
+75 
-87 VKALN
+87 VKALHESLLYYLIERKEGN
-92 NRNEFPK
+92 NN
-99 NRENPISKAFC
+99 
-110 QMVLYFLEEIEK
+110 
-122 EKNNSLK
+122 LK
-129 HTIICNAH
+129 HLILGTIKELYIIDAD
-137 EFFLF
+137 EF
-142 DCKDLLFLKE
+142 E
-152 DKRIKDFYK
+152 V
-161 KCAKKEGTDSSK
+161 
-173 PKFYKDLEQYLQEDF
+173 FYKDKEIQKAFENCHDKKGNDTRTEAFYDACQKRLN
-188 QGELRYTHFNLSNY
+188 ELDRSLKYHHISLKKENLA
-202 DPKELPLIYQVLSQE
+202 LIYQALSPNF
-217 VLLKQRKTLDANTLN
+217 LLKIPKYSDANTLN

-257 PSRTQNSLSAALK
+257 PSRTQNSLSYALK
-270 KKYENLDDEEVMALL
+270 EQYKNLDDEQVMALL

-308 EKPFLTTENFK
+308 KEPFLTKENFK
-319 DFNALNTLFFEVL
+319 TFNALNTLFFEVL
-332 AKKNSERSLNKED
+332 AKKNSERLKEIKED
-345 KILEKIPY
+345 KILQKIPY
-353 LNSSLFDQ
+353 LNSSLFDK
-361 TPLELKGHEIRLL
+361 TPLELKGHEIKLL
-374 ENKKLE
+374 DNKKLE
-380 LYQNSVLKKHEN
+380 IYKNSVLKKHGN
-392 YQEKKELPL
+392 YQKEKDLPL

-406 EFLRLYKF
+406 EFLCLYDF
-414 TTTPKDIKDNT
+414 TTTPKDIKDNQNK
-425 DTSESRLIN
+425 SESVLIN

-476 NAIYQWDCE
+476 NQTYNIECE
-485 NLKALREKI
+485 KLTELKNYFKNSYKEDKR
-494 DRNFS
+494 
-499 NEKAKEY
+499 KEY

-527 SALNEMVL
+527 SALNEMVW

-556 EIIIHHAQTGEI
+556 EIIIHTPEDKV
-568 FNYKKPHSE
+568 FNYTIPHSE

-582 QIQKE
+582 HIQKE
-587 LFELKKDI
+587 LFNLKKDI

-626 YIFEKGKNTNNLETL
+626 YIFEEGKNTNNLETL

-652 SLVSRFALKDK
+652 SLISRFALKDK
-663 ALLKTEKNKNLEY
+663 ALLKTEKNKNLKY

-691 KILESLTRPIKDSN
+691 KILETLTHPIKDSDS
-705 AVRKYAKER
+705 VRKYAKER
-714 LYQELAQNPNKDF
+714 LYQELEQNPNKDF

-746 EPPQKELKFKKFLKE
+746 DPPPKELKFKKFLKE
-761 HLELYGKSILEEA
+761 HLELYGRSILEEA

-782 ALALEKKMAHEG
+782 ALALEKQMAT
-794 LFHDYTPYPKLDK
+794 LFFDYKPYPKLDK
-807 TDKVVGLE
+807 SDKVVGLE

-863 NPPYIRQEHIKDL
+863 NPPYIRQEQIKDI
-876 KPLLQKQ
+876 KPLLEKQ
-883 YQDFYNSTADIY
+883 YQNFYNSTADIY
-895 TYFFALAYH
+895 TYFFALSYH

-934 KKTTLVSY
+934 KKTTIASY

-947 LKVFESAAV
+947 LKVFESATV
-956 DTSIMSFIKQTPP
+956 DTSIIHFIKQPP
-969 KESDFE
+969 LKESVFN

-982 DKDDLKSTPHLP
+982 DKENLKNTPHIP

-1020 SVGTPLKDWD
+1020 SIGTPLKDWG

-1050 KREEILKNCDDA
+1050 KRDAILKNCDDL
-1062 QKDERGM
+1062 QKDEKGM
-1069 SERERTKELIK
+1069 SERERTIELIK

-1099 VIIAKF
+1099 VIATFPSLKLDIDDYPSLKTYLSQFRPRIDQSGEKGCRKKTSNQWFETQDTIAYH
-1105 GSHEFLE
+1105 G
-1112 VEYPTIYN
+1112 
-1120 HLLQYKDQL
+1120 
-1129 EQRGQCRYSRGPQNS
+1129 
-1144 NKPYPGQH
+1144 
-1152 HWLELDNNPKDS
+1152 
-1164 YLQDF
+1164 DF

-1185 YLDNGECELGVF
+1185 YLDNGECELGFF

-1271 KQILALKA
+1271 KQILVLKE

-1297 YQLYHLTDEEIKTI
+1297 YRLYNLTDEEIKII
-1311 ENGQ
+1311 EDGQ

>member
-1 MICFTR
+1 MDYKKIDLSNTNYPSKEQLEAFKTAFDAFLETNPQENENHQNDAFNDLLKGVFKYKVKPIKR
-7 IPLKDF
+7 IDSAIVNDKDKVEVIIEFKALKNPNEF
-13 IKKHNPQEPKKETIE
+13 IKKGDLN
-28 NFEKEINNL
+28 
-37 LENAPKQDDE
+37 
-47 EFQKNEINKFLKN
+47 
-60 TYGYDCNTYKKVDSA
+60 
-75 IYVDGEVRVLIE
+75 
-87 VKALN
+87 VKALHESLFYYLIERRKGN
-92 NRNEFPK
+92 NNLKHLILATIKELYIIDANEFEVFNK
-99 NRENPISKAFC
+99 DKQIENAFENCYDRKGNDTSTKAFYDVC
-110 QMVLYFLEEIEK
+110 QKRLNELDH
-122 EKNNSLK
+122 SLK
-129 HTIICNAH
+129 YHHIS
-137 EFFLF
+137 L
-142 DCKDLLFLKE
+142 
-152 DKRIKDFYK
+152 
-161 KCAKKEGTDSSK
+161 KKE
-173 PKFYKDLEQYLQEDF
+173 
-188 QGELRYTHFNLSNY
+188 NLA
-202 DPKELPLIYQVLSQE
+202 LIYQVLSPNF
-217 VLLKQRKTLDANTLN
+217 LLKIPKYSDANTLN

-243 GLEEQNDKGKILIK
+243 GLEEKNEKGKTLIK
-257 PSRTQNSLSAALK
+257 PSRTENSLSDALK
-270 KKYENLDDEEVMALL
+270 KQYKDLDDEEVMALL

-293 FLRLLESLLISFKHF
+293 FLRLLESLLNSFKHF

-319 DFNALNTLFFEVL
+319 DFNDLNTLFFEVL

-361 TPLELKGHEIRLL
+361 TPLESKGYKIRSLDNEPLKIYP
-374 ENKKLE
+374 K
-380 LYQNSVLKKHEN
+380 SVLKKHEE
-392 YQEKKELPL
+392 YQEKKALPL
-401 LKYLF
+401 LEYLF
-406 EFLRLYKF
+406 EFLRVYDF
-414 TTTPKDIKDNT
+414 TTTPKDIKDNQNN
-425 DTSESRLIN
+425 SESVLIN

-476 NAIYQWDCE
+476 NATYQWDCE

-494 DRNFS
+494 DRNFSS

-541 LIASLYRHELRLEND
+541 LIASLYRHELKLEND
-556 EIIIHHAQTGEI
+556 EIIIHTPEDKVFKYTI
-568 FNYKKPHSE
+568 PHSE

-587 LFELKKDI
+587 LFELKKSI

-626 YIFEKGKNTNNLETL
+626 YIFEEGKNTNNLETL

-652 SLVSRFALKDK
+652 SLISRFNLNDDLKK
-663 ALLKTEKNKNLEY
+663 IPNIKKK
-676 YIAEYKELVKIYKDP
+676 IQEYKDLVAQYKDP
-691 KILESLTRPIKDSN
+691 NPLYPLNKQDLINKIQDLKNTFSLTLKDPKTK
-705 AVRKYAKER
+705 A
-714 LYQELAQNPNKDF
+714 ELE
-727 KKALNDRIEKIKE
+727 KAIEKHITNYNDFALDDKSLLTGLNYFIPSLFGTPKLSPKEEEE
-740 AFKLTL
+740 AFAS
-746 EPPQKELKFKKFLKE
+746 
-761 HLELYGKSILEEA
+761 YGRIR
-774 NDNGLELE
+774 
-782 ALALEKKMAHEG
+782 ALRK
-794 LFHDYTPYPKLDK
+794 KLD
-807 TDKVVGLE
+807 DALSGGE
-815 HFNRYVLTSYKDLQD
+815 YH
-830 ENERYAN
+830 N
-837 ALEWRFEFPEV
+837 AFEWRFEFPEV
-848 LNDEG
+848 LDDEG
-853 DFLGFDCIIG
+853 NFLGFDCIIG

-876 KPLLQKQ
+876 KPLLEKQ
-883 YQDFYNSTADIY
+883 YQDFYNSSSDIY
-895 TYFFALAYH
+895 TYFFALAFN

-922 AKYGAKL
+922 AKYGTKL

-934 KKTTLVSY
+934 KKTTIASY

-947 LKVFESAAV
+947 LKVFESATV
-956 DTSIMSFIKQTPP
+956 DTSIIHFIKQPP
-969 KESDFE
+969 LKESVFN
-975 YYEPTPN
+975 YYEPIEN
-982 DKDDLKSTPHLP
+982 DKENLKNTPSLL
-994 MKQNA
+994 MRQNA
-999 LSTESFIFANATLL
+999 LQTESFIFANTTLL

-1020 SVGTPLKDWD
+1020 SVGTPLKDWG
-1030 IQINYG
+1030 IQIYRG
-1036 IKTGANE
+1036 ILTGCNE

-1050 KREEILKNCDDA
+1050 KRDEILKNCDDA
-1062 QKDERGM
+1062 QKDEKGM
-1069 SERERTKELIK
+1069 SERERTIELIK

-1099 VIIAKF
+1099 VINTHNGYTSAFKSKIPPIDIEK
-1105 GSHEFLE
+1105 
-1112 VEYPTIYN
+1112 YPTIKAHLDSHYDAIVTRSDQGDTPYN
-1120 HLLQYKDQL
+1120 LRNCAYL
-1129 EQRGQCRYSRGPQNS
+1129 E
-1144 NKPYPGQH
+1144 
-1152 HWLELDNNPKDS
+1152 
-1164 YLQDF
+1164 DF

-1185 YLDNGECELGVF
+1185 YLDNGECGLGYF

-1210 LRYLL
+1210 LCYLL

-1263 ADKITDGA
+1263 AHKITDGA
-1271 KQILALKA
+1271 KAILEAKE

-1286 QGLEKEIDALV
+1286 QRLEKEIDALV
-1297 YQLYHLTDEEIKTI
+1297 YRLYHLTDEEIKTI